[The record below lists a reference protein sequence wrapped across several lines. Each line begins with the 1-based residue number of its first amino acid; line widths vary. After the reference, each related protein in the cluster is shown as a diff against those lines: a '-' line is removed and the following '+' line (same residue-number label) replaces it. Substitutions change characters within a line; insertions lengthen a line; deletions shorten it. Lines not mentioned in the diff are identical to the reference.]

1 MSQAYKAVTICTA
14 WANFYSFSSLL
25 IKNDEHFFWQFCSVI
40 IIPVVGFVDTEVVPD
55 KVTVEVTEEA
65 EEKKD
70 SSSVR
75 ADF

>member
-1 MSQAYKAVTICTA
+1 MSQAYKAVTIQLEPISIV
-14 WANFYSFSSLL
+14 FLL
-25 IKNDEHFFWQFCSVI
+25 YWLKNDEHFFWQFCSVI
-40 IIPVVGFVDTEVVPD
+40 IIPVDGFVDTEVVPD